1 MERAGEEA
9 KTEKSPRGSARQT
22 GRPGPQRGQTERQP
36 RKRPQGWSGQKP
48 QKENCRAPQ
57 RAASAPWPQ
66 EIIEIVI
73 VSIRARF
80 GDGIIGLGDRGIR
93 FAGVGGE
100 GVSHARTA

>member
-9 KTEKSPRGSARQT
+9 QTEESPRGSARPT
-22 GRPGPQRGQTERQP
+22 GRPGAQRGQTERQP

-48 QKENCRAPQ
+48 QKDNCRPPQ

-73 VSIRARF
+73 ASIRACF
-80 GDGIIGLGDRGIR
+80 GDGIIGLGDCGIR
-93 FAGVGGE
+93 FAGAGGE
-100 GVSHARTA
+100 GVSHAHTA